1 MFQRISY
8 LERSA
13 PEDDRFQCNLEEDDM
28 GYKEDQEM
36 LRKVGFTKAEI
47 NRLSTLRRNLV
58 EECKYIELVNYR
70 RLLFVRWLV
79 MTGRLTE

>member
-47 NRLSTLRRNLV
+47 NRLSTLRRNLA